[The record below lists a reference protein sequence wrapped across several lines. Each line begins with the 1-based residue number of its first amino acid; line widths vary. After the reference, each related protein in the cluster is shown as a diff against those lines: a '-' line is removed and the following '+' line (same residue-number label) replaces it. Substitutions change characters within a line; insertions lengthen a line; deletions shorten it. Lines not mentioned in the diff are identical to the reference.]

1 MSSPS
6 ALIKVNYLVIR
17 YLHFW
22 SVRGDLQEGHDYASW
37 CQSPLFPS
45 TKSAFLCSSYRR
57 RLRGCWPGG
66 GKCRLWEE
74 KSAHILGLCAFTN
87 LSCCSECRSTRSAS
101 PPSAGQETKSRG
113 SKAGER
119 KPGNESLGTKSRG
132 TKAGE
137 RRAGER
143 KPGHEEPGNESRGT
157 KGRRVYWR
165 QRLRKCWCI
174 VVSWLSSGWKAVTSW
189 LPCCAATI
197 FPSTVASTFT
207 PSPTSLM

>member
-1 MSSPS
+1 MSSNRGHRAGQCAPE
-6 ALIKVNYLVIR
+6 VPRTRIR
-17 YLHFW
+17 A
-22 SVRGDLQEGHDYASW
+22 RGDLQEGHDYASW

-66 GKCRLWEE
+66 GKCGLWEE
-74 KSAHILGLCAFTN
+74 KSAHILGLRAFTN
-87 LSCCSECRSTRSAS
+87 LSCCSECRSTRSAILLGA
-101 PPSAGQETKSRG
+101 PLYLECLHTTCWPGHEG
-113 SKAGER
+113 PGNEE
-119 KPGNESLGTKSRG
+119 PGNESLGTKSRETKSRG
-132 TKAGE
+132 TKG
-137 RRAGER
+137 G
-143 KPGHEEPGNESRGT
+143 GT
-157 KGRRVYWR
+157 KGRRVYR
-165 QRLRKCWCI
+165 LQRLRKCWCI

>member
-1 MSSPS
+1 M
-6 ALIKVNYLVIR
+6 R
-17 YLHFW
+17 YLYFE

-66 GKCRLWEE
+66 GKCGLGEE
-74 KSAHILGLCAFTN
+74 KSAQVLGLRAFTN
-87 LSCCSECRSTRSAS
+87 LSCCSECRSARSAIL
-101 PPSAGQETKSRG
+101 PGAPLYLECLPTTCW
-113 SKAGER
+113 
-119 KPGNESLGTKSRG
+119 PGNEG
-132 TKAGE
+132 
-137 RRAGER
+137 
-143 KPGHEEPGNESRGT
+143 PGNEEPGNESRGT
-157 KGRRVYWR
+157 KSRRVYR
-165 QRLRKCWCI
+165 LQRLRKCWCI

>member
-1 MSSPS
+1 MLPGANPLSSRAQNRHFCALLPFGTPVFWLFEHKIGVFVSEWAIFPLFS
-6 ALIKVNYLVIR
+6 AL
-17 YLHFW
+17 
-22 SVRGDLQEGHDYASW
+22 Q
-37 CQSPLFPS
+37 S

-66 GKCRLWEE
+66 GKCGLGEE
-74 KSAHILGLCAFTN
+74 KSAQVLGLRAFTN
-87 LSCCSECRSTRSAS
+87 LSCCSECRSTRSAILLGA
-101 PPSAGQETKSRG
+101 PLYLECLPTTCW
-113 SKAGER
+113 
-119 KPGNESLGTKSRG
+119 PGNEEPGN
-132 TKAGE
+132 E
-137 RRAGER
+137 E
-143 KPGHEEPGNESRGT
+143 PGHEGPGNEKPGNESRGT
-157 KGRRVYWR
+157 KGRQVYRR

>member
-66 GKCRLWEE
+66 GKCGLWEE
-74 KSAHILGLCAFTN
+74 KSAHILGLRAFTN
-87 LSCCSECRSTRSAS
+87 LSCCSKCRSTRSAILLGVPFYPECR
-101 PPSAGQETKSRG
+101 PPPAGRETKG
-113 SKAGER
+113 
-119 KPGNESLGTKSRG
+119 
-132 TKAGE
+132 
-137 RRAGER
+137 
-143 KPGHEEPGNESRGT
+143 RGT
-157 KGRRVYWR
+157 KGRRVYRR
-165 QRLRKCWCI
+165 QRLRKYWCI
-174 VVSWLSSGWKAVTSW
+174 VVSGLSSGWKAVTSW

>member
-1 MSSPS
+1 M
-6 ALIKVNYLVIR
+6 R
-17 YLHFW
+17 YLYFG
-22 SVRGDLQEGHDYASW
+22 SARGDLQEGHDYASW

-66 GKCRLWEE
+66 GKCGLGEE
-74 KSAHILGLCAFTN
+74 KSAHILGLRAFTN
-87 LSCCSECRSTRSAS
+87 CFAVRSAALPGVPFYPECR
-101 PPSAGQETKSRG
+101 PPPAGRE
-113 SKAGER
+113 
-119 KPGNESLGTKSRG
+119 TKSRG
-132 TKAGE
+132 TK
-137 RRAGER
+137 
-143 KPGHEEPGNESRGT
+143 SRGT

>member
-1 MSSPS
+1 M
-6 ALIKVNYLVIR
+6 R
-17 YLHFW
+17 YLYFG
-22 SVRGDLQEGHDYASW
+22 SVRGDLQEGHDYASR
-37 CQSPLFPS
+37 CQSPLFSS

-66 GKCRLWEE
+66 GKCGLGEE
-74 KSAHILGLCAFTN
+74 KSAQVLGLRAFTN
-87 LSCCSECRSTRSAS
+87 LSCCSECRSTRSAILLGAPFYPECR
-101 PPSAGQETKSRG
+101 PPPAGQETKSRG
-113 SKAGER
+113 TKGQ
-119 KPGNESLGTKSRG
+119 KTKSLGT
-132 TKAGE
+132 
-137 RRAGER
+137 
-143 KPGHEEPGNESRGT
+143 N
-157 KGRRVYWR
+157 GRRVYRR

>member
-1 MSSPS
+1 M
-6 ALIKVNYLVIR
+6 R
-17 YLHFW
+17 YLYFG

-57 RLRGCWPGG
+57 RLRRCWSGG
-66 GKCRLWEE
+66 GKCGLGEE
-74 KSAHILGLCAFTN
+74 KSAQVLGLRAFTN
-87 LSCCSECRSTRSAS
+87 LSCCSECRSTRSAILPEVPFYS
-101 PPSAGQETKSRG
+101 ECRPPPADQETKSRG
-113 SKAGER
+113 
-119 KPGNESLGTKSRG
+119 TKSRG
-132 TKAGE
+132 T
-137 RRAGER
+137 
-143 KPGHEEPGNESRGT
+143 T
-157 KGRRVYWR
+157 GRWVYRR

>member
-1 MSSPS
+1 MSSNRGHRAGQCAPE
-6 ALIKVNYLVIR
+6 VPRTRIR
-17 YLHFW
+17 A
-22 SVRGDLQEGHDYASW
+22 RGDLQEGHDYASW

-57 RLRGCWPGG
+57 RLRRCWPGG
-66 GKCRLWEE
+66 GKYGLGEE
-74 KSAHILGLCAFTN
+74 KSAQVLGLRAFTN
-87 LSCCSECRSTRSAS
+87 LSCCSECHSTRSAILLGA
-101 PPSAGQETKSRG
+101 PLYLECLPTTCW
-113 SKAGER
+113 
-119 KPGNESLGTKSRG
+119 PGNEG
-132 TKAGE
+132 
-137 RRAGER
+137 
-143 KPGHEEPGNESRGT
+143 PGNEEPGNESRGT
-157 KGRRVYWR
+157 NGRRVYRR

>member
-1 MSSPS
+1 MICRKATIMLPGANPLSSRAQNRGFCVRMGDPPPLFS
-6 ALIKVNYLVIR
+6 AL
-17 YLHFW
+17 
-22 SVRGDLQEGHDYASW
+22 Q
-37 CQSPLFPS
+37 S

-66 GKCRLWEE
+66 GKCGLWEE
-74 KSAHILGLCAFTN
+74 KSAQVLGLRAFTN
-87 LSCCSECRSTRSAS
+87 LSCCSECHSTRSAALPGV
-101 PPSAGQETKSRG
+101 PPHHLLARKRRAGD
-113 SKAGER
+113 R
-119 KPGNESLGTKSRG
+119 KPGNESRGTKSRG
-132 TKAGE
+132 TK
-137 RRAGER
+137 
-143 KPGHEEPGNESRGT
+143 SRGT
-157 KGRRVYWR
+157 KGRRVYRR

>member
-1 MSSPS
+1 M
-6 ALIKVNYLVIR
+6 R
-17 YLHFW
+17 YLYFG

-66 GKCRLWEE
+66 GKCGLGKE
-74 KSAHILGLCAFTN
+74 KSAQVLGLRAFTN
-87 LSCCSECRSTRSAS
+87 LSCCSECRSTRSAA
-101 PPSAGQETKSRG
+101 PPPAGQETKSRG
-113 SKAGER
+113 TKGQ
-119 KPGNESLGTKSRG
+119 KTKSL
-132 TKAGE
+132 
-137 RRAGER
+137 
-143 KPGHEEPGNESRGT
+143 GT
-157 KGRRVYWR
+157 KGRRVYRR